1 MALET
6 KSNPIAQFGPI
17 AAPILGGVLL
27 VVFAAVAYFSG
38 DIGGETATLNNK
50 IRAINTERDRTTAK
64 KPIDS
69 MPSVSAVLDR
79 LSADDRPAYV
89 PPAGQAAT
97 TNLPVQVIVRIEAP
111 IENEF
116 DEVDADKNGYW
127 DDREFRASRY
137 YEPKPRTKM
146 GAFENWDR
154 DGNKQISREEYADP
168 PIEDSE
174 RFNQLD
180 KNDPKGFLTAPDEIS
195 REDLLAWDEN
205 FDDRV
210 DLQEFIGRYYPKEFV
225 DLGAPT
231 DVEVAADPEKMEIVV
246 SWKTPALAKVP
257 DDVTW
262 LIERYSPET
271 LDARNKAHGKVL
283 EKYAAALEAW
293 EKDFEK
299 WWNGPAASDATKKEK
314 DLEPNLG
321 KAKKKFEAIKAKPV
335 EPPKPSVWDVAGV
348 ATGNDF
354 RDVGFDTDVT
364 YTYAVRMLTGKK
376 LKRGQV
382 ADTTYGDKLASAR
395 ASQAGHP
402 VRVRNLLAMSWS
414 GAAGANEASV
424 VLSKWFRYGD
434 GAESVWYRIQCREKI
449 DNTVNPNLGGEYT
462 ATQLLKDHEGKAF
475 KVGDNATPADLAT
488 VVGAAKIDFRTSYR
502 FVTNTG
508 AGTLLTSTERGDFE
522 LPKDTRAPQPAQ
534 AAPTTATLM
543 EVRVLALTSKAA
555 EATVEVTRWFQS
567 NNEWFRIVSTRKVKK
582 GEEAGMVV
590 SFAANNDGVEVF
602 DSSGSKIGA
611 AKIKALVGGSAD
623 LTVGKYD
630 GLDGRNV
637 KIGSDTVDLFG
648 ALFK

>member
-6 KSNPIAQFGPI
+6 KSNPISQFGPI
-17 AAPILGGVLL
+17 GAPILGGVLL
-27 VVFAAVAYFSG
+27 VAFTAIAYFSG
-38 DIGGETATLNNK
+38 DIGGETANLNNK

-79 LSADDRPAYV
+79 LTPDDRPGYV
-89 PPAGQAAT
+89 PHPGQTTT
-97 TNLPVQVIVRIEAP
+97 TNLPVQVVVRIEAP
-111 IENEF
+111 VENEF

-127 DDREFRASRY
+127 DDREFRGSRY

-154 DGNKQISREEYADP
+154 NGDKKITLDEYKDP

-180 KNDPKGFLTAPDEIS
+180 KNDDKKLTAPDEIT
-195 REDLLAWDEN
+195 RDELLGWDSD
-205 FDDRV
+205 FDDAV
-210 DLQEFIGRYYPKEFV
+210 SLQEFIDRYLPKEFV

-246 SWKTPALAKVP
+246 SWKTPALAKVA

-262 LIERYSPET
+262 LVERYSPET

-283 EKYAAALEAW
+283 EKFAAALEAW
-293 EKDFEK
+293 EKDFDK
-299 WWNGPAASDATKKEK
+299 WWNGPAAADAAKKEK
-314 DLEPNLG
+314 DLEPNIG
-321 KAKKKFEAIKAKPV
+321 KAKKKFEAIKPKPV

-348 ATGNDF
+348 ATGNEF

-382 ADTTYGDKLASAR
+382 ADITYGDKLASPR
-395 ASQAGHP
+395 ATQAGHP
-402 VRVRNLLAMSWS
+402 VRVRNLVAMSWS
-414 GAAGANEASV
+414 GAAGANEANV
-424 VLSKWFRYGD
+424 VLSKWFRYGE
-434 GAESVWYRIQCREKI
+434 GAESVWYRIHCREKI
-449 DNTVNPNLGGEYT
+449 DNTTNPNLGGEYT

-475 KVGDNATPADLAT
+475 KVGDTTTPADLAT

-534 AAPTTATLM
+534 AAPSTSSLM
-543 EVRVLALTSKAA
+543 EVRVLAVTSKAA
-555 EATVEVTRWFQS
+555 EATIEVTRWFQS
-567 NNEWFRIVSTRKVKK
+567 QNEWFRIVTTRKVKK

-590 SFAANNDGVEVF
+590 NFAATTDGVEVF
-602 DSSGSKIGA
+602 DSAGAKIGA
-611 AKIKALVGGSAD
+611 AKIKTLVGGSAD
-623 LTVGKYD
+623 MTVGKYD
-630 GLDGRNV
+630 GLDGRSV